1 MTHPTHKFETMPEW
15 ADEYDY
21 YTTTTVT
28 TRPCT
33 VCGNQSQVIVP
44 TDDLESWRSGTLIQN
59 AFPYFTP
66 AERELLMT
74 GLHGECW
81 DSLFGEEE

>member
-1 MTHPTHKFETMPEW
+1 MTHPTRKFDTVPEW

-21 YTTTTVT
+21 NTTTTVT
-28 TRPCT
+28 TRACSL
-33 VCGNQSQVIVP
+33 CGGRSRVVVP

-74 GLHGECW
+74 GTHSECW
-81 DSLFGEEE
+81 DAFFGDEE